1 MRGWLGILIVT
12 MAHATSTAKTP
23 VAKTPVVARE
33 EDQRIFMRGV
43 TWSEYECLLAIRG
56 DRAGLRIAYL
66 KGDLEIMSPSIDRE
80 AIKTTIGRLLEAYAE
95 ERGHSLNGYGSW
107 TLKSA
112 PKERGV
118 EPDEC
123 YILGIE
129 RKASPDLAIEV
140 VWTHGG
146 LDKLEIYR
154 GLGVR
159 EVWMWRNEVIE
170 VYQLREGAYALAPRS
185 GLLPELDLAFLASF
199 LDLPDQTQAVREFR
213 AALRQ
218 ARG

>member
-1 MRGWLGILIVT
+1 MVDWIS
-12 MAHATSTAKTP
+12 MAHATATTP
-23 VAKTPVVARE
+23 TPPPRE

-43 TWSEYECLLAIRG
+43 TWSEYETLLAVRG
-56 DRAGLRIAYL
+56 ERAGIRIAYL
-66 KGDLEIMSPSIDRE
+66 KGDLEIMSPSIDHE
-80 AIKTTIGRLLEAYAE
+80 GIKKTLARLLEAYAE
-95 ERGHSLNGYGSW
+95 ERNIDLNGYGSW
-107 TLKSA
+107 TIKSA

-123 YILGIE
+123 YIIGTE

-159 EVWMWRNEVIE
+159 EVCIWRDDAITVFE
-170 VYQLREGAYALAPRS
+170 LRDGNYRAIPRS
-185 GLLPELDLAFLASF
+185 GLLPQLDLALLVGF
-199 LDLPDQTQAVREFR
+199 LDRPSQTQAVRDFR
-213 AALRQ
+213 AALR
-218 ARG
+218 AGC

>member
-1 MRGWLGILIVT
+1 LGILIVT
-12 MAHATSTAKTP
+12 MAHATST
-23 VAKTPVVARE
+23 AKTPVVARE

-66 KGDLEIMSPSIDRE
+66 KGDLEIMSPSIDHE
-80 AIKTTIGRLLEAYAE
+80 VIKKTIARLLEAYAE
-95 ERGHSLNGYGSW
+95 ERGIDLNGYGSW
-107 TLKSA
+107 TIKSA

-129 RKASPDLAIEV
+129 RKESPDLAIEV

-146 LDKLEIYR
+146 LDKLEIFR

-159 EVWMWRNEVIE
+159 EVWFWRDEVIE
-170 VYQLREGAYALAPRS
+170 VYELRGGAYSLAPRS

-199 LDLPDQTQAVREFR
+199 LDRPSQTQAVREFR